1 MLAKIPQAQ
10 EAAGDPLEALAGD
23 SGPMRAL
30 RALVRR
36 VAASDS
42 TVLVLGESG
51 TGKELVAQSIH
62 RLSARGRH
70 AFVPVNCGAIPH
82 ELLESELFGHTKGAF
97 TGALTDRR
105 GRFEMADSGTLF
117 LDEIGDM
124 RIEMQVKLLRVL
136 QDKRVRKVGGTDEVE
151 VDVRV
156 IAATNSPLEALVR
169 ERRFREDL
177 FYRINVIHLELPP
190 LRARGR
196 DILLLA
202 QSFVEHF
209 AAQSPRDVRGLSPA
223 AAQTS
228 SRALAATSG
237 RPPGSS
243 ASTGR
248 RSTASSSAT
257 ASPPPTPPK
266 PEARAS
272 AGPPPDICRTR
283 PGAWRS
289 HGARDLAASAT
300 VFVRVATAQVIA
312 PIARA
317 LSAAPASPSS
327 PAATTASARAP
338 STPPTSMAPK
348 IGRAHV

>member
-136 QDKRVRKVGGTDEVE
+136 QERIIDRVGDDR
-151 VDVRV
+151 
-156 IAATNSPLEALVR
+156 P
-169 ERRFREDL
+169 
-177 FYRINVIHLELPP
+177 
-190 LRARGR
+190 
-196 DILLLA
+196 
-202 QSFVEHF
+202 F
-209 AAQSPRDVRGLSPA
+209 AV
-223 AAQTS
+223 
-228 SRALAATSG
+228 
-237 RPPGSS
+237 
-243 ASTGR
+243 
-248 RSTASSSAT
+248 
-257 ASPPPTPPK
+257 
-266 PEARAS
+266 
-272 AGPPPDICRTR
+272 
-283 PGAWRS
+283 
-289 HGARDLAASAT
+289 
-300 VFVRVATAQVIA
+300 
-312 PIARA
+312 
-317 LSAAPASPSS
+317 
-327 PAATTASARAP
+327 
-338 STPPTSMAPK
+338 
-348 IGRAHV
+348 